1 MKSALAASAIS
12 LIAMW
17 GVWQVWSAQHE
28 TARSA
33 TLEYEARCRIY
44 AVALRHL
51 VNEDELIG
59 PYPDES
65 PPENIAPEQIRTG
78 PGFYLIEQDEGD
90 GQSGN
95 CFDHMENVDFARIT
109 AGGWRAL
116 TTQWELAST
125 HDNGNFA
132 KLIRWRVG
140 NRAPVLTLGPL
151 FGPADANSFDPFEQD
166 RIELSF
172 FVGAMYE
179 CDSPRVILE
188 RIDGHWV
195 VVAVEHGGPVC

>member
-28 TARSA
+28 TARSVA
-33 TLEYEARCRIY
+33 LEHEARCRVF
-44 AVALRHL
+44 AVALEHL

-59 PYPDES
+59 PYPDEQ

-78 PGFYLIEQDEGD
+78 PGFYLIEPDAD
-90 GQSGN
+90 NGQSHN
-95 CFDHMENVDFARIT
+95 CFDYWAEINFARIT
-109 AGGWRAL
+109 VGEWRAL
-116 TTQWELAST
+116 NTQWELTSA
-125 HDNGNFA
+125 HDGGEFA
-132 KLIRWRVG
+132 KLMRWRVG
-140 NRAPVLTLGPL
+140 NRAPVLNLGAV
-151 FGPADANSFDPFEQD
+151 FGPNDADNFDPFEQD

-179 CDSPRVILE
+179 CDSPRVTLD
-188 RIDGHWV
+188 RVDGQWIV
-195 VVAVEHGGPVC
+195 TRVEHGGPVC